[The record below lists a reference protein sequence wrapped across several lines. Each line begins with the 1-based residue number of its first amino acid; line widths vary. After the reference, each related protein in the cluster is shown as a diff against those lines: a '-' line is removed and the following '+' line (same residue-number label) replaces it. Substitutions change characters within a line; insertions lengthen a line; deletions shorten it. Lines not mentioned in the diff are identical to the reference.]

1 MTGRTRV
8 RRLIAAVMD
17 YEMGQKFGKHK
28 SLDKSAKMAAK
39 NLLGLPFVYKVVLGP
54 SIHCR
59 HHYPPGAVKFQ
70 RMENVGVKINL
81 FSGRGVT
88 VAYLYSKDRENL
100 IKHLT
105 RRLGVSEN
113 DQVV

>member
-1 MTGRTRV
+1 
-8 RRLIAAVMD
+8 
-17 YEMGQKFGKHK
+17 MGQKFGKHK
-28 SLDKSAKMAAK
+28 SLDKSARTAAK
-39 NLLGLPFVYKVVLGP
+39 NLLRLPFVYKVVLGA

-88 VAYLYSKDRENL
+88 VAYLYSKDREIL
-100 IKHLT
+100 IDYLT
-105 RRLGVSEN
+105 KEHGASE
-113 DQVV
+113 DGQVCE